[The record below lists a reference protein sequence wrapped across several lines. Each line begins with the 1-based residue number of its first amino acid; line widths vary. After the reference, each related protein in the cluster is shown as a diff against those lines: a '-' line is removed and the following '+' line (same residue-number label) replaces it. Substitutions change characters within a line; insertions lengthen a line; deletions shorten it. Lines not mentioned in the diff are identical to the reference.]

1 METLRLR
8 VYRIL
13 CLMMALMILISAA
26 VLPPARAVV
35 LADDLVAAGAVGIVA
50 AIWIA
55 SGAEFASTDDLWK
68 ACQHVYDNYIAGV
81 PELLSEVT
89 HLAKQW
95 LWTTGGAVGKVGVL
109 VSSALW
115 EAVCGTPSQNL
126 NDIYY
131 DKVTIT
137 DDNRD
142 DYDYYWLRKSP
153 TIHDIVIFDGITYRF
168 QYVSDNINVY
178 RNGSLYRSYSAR
190 YSISQYPYLSVFC
203 SVPDTTAYKM
213 QLYVVQTDG
222 TLDSG
227 GFLSNPG
234 WTISVLKISSLP
246 ITMYFGNSGYTV
258 PSGIIAEPQDIAVTL
273 PQATP
278 GYDDEGKVVYP
289 DIPLDA
295 PSYRTNTADI
305 PTDAALPTDT
315 VIDLSTGA
323 EITEATD
330 VPDVPATGELPSA
343 SDLTLPD
350 LIISKFPF
358 CIPFDV
364 YNMFA
369 LLAADPVEPV
379 FVIPVQIG
387 SLVDETI
394 TIDFS
399 QFSQIIAIV
408 RWGEYACFVAGLALV
423 TRNYIK
429 W

>member
-35 LADDLVAAGAVGIVA
+35 LADDLVAAGAVVVIG

-55 SGAEFASTDDLWK
+55 SGAEFNSTDDLYR
-68 ACQHVYDNYIAGV
+68 AARHVYDNVVAGA

-89 HLAKQW
+89 KIARQW
-95 LWTTGGAVGKVGVL
+95 LSADGTIVQRCGVV

-115 EAVCGTPSQNL
+115 EAVCGTPSQSL
-126 NDIYY
+126 NDLYY
-131 DKVTIT
+131 HKVQINYDDISKYDEYGLKNNSTPYDILISDGVTWRVSYT
-137 DDNRD
+137 DGNS
-142 DYDYYWLRKSP
+142 YS
-153 TIHDIVIFDGITYRF
+153 
-168 QYVSDNINVY
+168 VY
-178 RNGSLYRSYSAR
+178 RNGSVYKSGTFGYS
-190 YSISQYPYLSVFC
+190 SVSYPYITFFLYYDSDLSVR
-203 SVPDTTAYKM
+203 
-213 QLYVVQTDG
+213 VVQTDG
-222 TLDSG
+222 STYSNGNLVIPGGANSVFRFYYSDYPLTL
-227 GFLSNPG
+227 
-234 WTISVLKISSLP
+234 
-246 ITMYFGNSGYTV
+246 YFGNSGAAA
-258 PSGIIAEPQDIAVTL
+258 PSGTIAEPQDIAVTL

-278 GYDDEGKVVYP
+278 DYDEEGKVVYP